1 MVSFL
6 RRKKVDRFSLGEET
20 ALDRKGK
27 VDGSS
32 LLDGNGDPTDGSL
45 YNSQGHSKKG
55 AQKKKGD
62 DKGEDN
68 PHPNQSGMTE
78 LNGITKGGA
87 TTHPLYPARADS
99 SPNPINCPK
108 PVSFAPK
115 KSTVWSKLRR

>member
-1 MVSFL
+1 MVTFL
-6 RRKKVDRFSLGEET
+6 RRKKVDRFSIGEET

-45 YNSQGHSKKG
+45 YNSQTHSKKA

-62 DKGEDN
+62 DKTEN
-68 PHPNQSGMTE
+68 HSHPNQPAMTDIH
-78 LNGITKGGA
+78 GITKGSA
-87 TTHPLYPARADS
+87 NSRPLYPAHNES
-99 SPNPINCPK
+99 LPSPINCPK